1 MWKQKGEEYR
11 VTVGNGWYWVSA
23 TRLGNFTP
31 HDSVGL
37 RSVAVK
43 LRNRR
48 LKAAKL
54 SKSKGG
60 EGDKEGGG
68 EEAMDVGEMAEG
80 LLLDKAADETK
91 PNSQAAKEES
101 VEETQEPARSESVGK
116 DKEVVEAEKMDV
128 DAASPEK
135 TESQADLAV
144 QTDSVGGGVSCA
156 IKPITPVKSE
166 QNRKVHS
173 TSPLYHRLIRST
185 RNWGN
190 FADKKDAELAEEI
203 FSKLPEKVTD
213 CEVIN
218 VSEAMQNRTYY
229 AKMTKPYSK
238 LDSLLERRTKL
249 EEQEVKQRNALEQQI
264 LWKTKLEQKA
274 KRAKAEKEKA
284 SSEALVNGLPE
295 RKQLDSPTGC
305 YSLLCRTLGPRAC
318 YSPICRALAAE
329 ARLPKDAAAAA
340 NVKEVKSEVQAK
352 SEPEVKSE
360 VEVKTEVEASSQ
372 DASSSDSGVEMAA
385 KVVKEEPAD
394 VDSSGSNLA
403 ANVSMDDE
411 EIDVEGD
418 KEGENS
424 SSASN
429 KLLNSVKDK
438 TENGSEESIS
448 KAASGE
454 AADGEAE
461 DTSASTTTPKTPTPT
476 PSSSTS
482 SGSKDGADSG
492 KEKVGDMPPG
502 IKDALSVAHIL
513 SNRPGITLS
522 QAQQALMQAIM
533 KMSTAELR
541 AKIPPPRKTADKFRL
556 PRSGKVAAK
565 QRSKVMK
572 KASLPV
578 CQKFQT
584 PSKRKSIFVLESH
597 ELFKLARRGGF
608 KETPGFNY
616 NCKMNNVGWIYPCPR
631 PFFKTAWRYR
641 TQTLSSL
648 AAAALQLHI
657 LWGCTRWDDLAV
669 KPPAGGTNTISTE
682 TEITTTELLK
692 RRDTG
697 PQGIRSE
704 FLVRKIVVP
713 LGIASQP
720 KGDFAVV
727 FDSFFSQII
736 YLRILKEW
744 CTLNLK
750 GCVLFKAEQ
759 KLLE

>member
-11 VTVGNGWYWVSA
+11 VTIGNGWYWVSA

-31 HDSVGL
+31 QDSVGL

-54 SKSKGG
+54 SKSKSG
-60 EGDKEGGG
+60 EGDKEGDG
-68 EEAMDVGEMAEG
+68 EEAMDVSDTTAG
-80 LLLDKAADETK
+80 LLDKAADETK
-91 PNSQAAKEES
+91 PDSQAAKEEEG
-101 VEETQEPARSESVGK
+101 VKETQEPGRSESVGK
-116 DKEVVEAEKMDV
+116 EEEVVQAGKMDV
-128 DAASPEK
+128 DAASMEK
-135 TESQADLAV
+135 SESQADLAV
-144 QTDSVGGGVSCA
+144 QTDSVGGGAPCA
-156 IKPITPVKSE
+156 IKPVTPVKPE
-166 QNRKVHS
+166 QNRNLHLTS
-173 TSPLYHRLIRST
+173 TSPLYHRLISAT

-190 FADKKDAELAEEI
+190 FADKKDAEFAEEI
-203 FSKLPEKVTD
+203 FSKLPEKITE

-218 VSEAMQNRTYY
+218 VSEAMQNRTHY

-249 EEQEVKQRNALEQQI
+249 EEQEVKQRHALEQQI
-264 LWKTKLEQKA
+264 IWKTKLEQKA
-274 KRAKAEKEKA
+274 KRAKAEKERA
-284 SSEALVNGLPE
+284 SSETLVNGLPE
-295 RKQLDSPTGC
+295 QKQLGPPAGC

-329 ARLPKDAAAAA
+329 AVAAKDAAVAEL
-340 NVKEVKSEVQAK
+340 KEVKSEVQAK
-352 SEPEVKSE
+352 SEPEVKGE

-385 KVVKEEPAD
+385 KAVKEEPVD
-394 VDSSGSNLA
+394 MDSSGSNPA
-403 ANVSMDDE
+403 ANVSIDDE

-438 TENGSEESIS
+438 AENGSEENVS
-448 KAASGE
+448 KAAGGE
-454 AADGEAE
+454 TGDVEAE
-461 DTSASTTTPKTPTPT
+461 DTSSSSATSKTLTPT

-482 SGSKDGADSG
+482 SGNKDGADSG

-533 KMSTAELR
+533 KMSIAELR
-541 AKIPPPRKTADKFRL
+541 AKIPALRKTADKFRL

-565 QRSKVMK
+565 QRSKALK

-631 PFFKTAWRYR
+631 PLFKTAWRYR

-657 LWGCTRWDDLAV
+657 LWGCTRWDDLSV

-697 PQGIRSE
+697 PQAIRSE

-720 KGDFAVV
+720 KGDFVIFVV
-727 FDSFFSQII
+727 VMSFYNNCRL
-736 YLRILKEW
+736 YLL
-744 CTLNLK
+744 
-750 GCVLFKAEQ
+750 
-759 KLLE
+759 LLEFPTVNFFNLCDQQDG

>member
-1 MWKQKGEEYR
+1 M
-11 VTVGNGWYWVSA
+11 TVGNGWYWVSA

-360 VEVKTEVEASSQ
+360 VEVKTEVEASLQ

-727 FDSFFSQII
+727 FDFFFFTNHLPTYSQGMM
-736 YLRILKEW
+736 YFK
-744 CTLNLK
+744 LK
-750 GCVLFKAEQ
+750 GLCSV
-759 KLLE
+759 

>member
-128 DAASPEK
+128 DAASLEK

-166 QNRKVHS
+166 QNRNVHS

-284 SSEALVNGLPE
+284 GSEALVNGLPE
-295 RKQLDSPTGC
+295 RTQLDSSAGC

-318 YSPICRALAAE
+318 YSPICRASAAE
-329 ARLPKDAAAAA
+329 ARLPKAAAVAA
-340 NVKEVKSEVQAK
+340 DVKEVKSEVQTK

-360 VEVKTEVEASSQ
+360 VDVKTEVEASSQ

-385 KVVKEEPAD
+385 KAVKEEPAD
-394 VDSSGSNLA
+394 VDSSGSNPA
-403 ANVSMDDE
+403 ANVSIDDE

-438 TENGSEESIS
+438 TENGSEESVS

-461 DTSASTTTPKTPTPT
+461 DASSSTTAPKTPTPT

-541 AKIPPPRKTADKFRL
+541 AKIPPPRKTTDKFRL

-720 KGDFAVV
+720 KG
-727 FDSFFSQII
+727 
-736 YLRILKEW
+736 K
-744 CTLNLK
+744 
-750 GCVLFKAEQ
+750 
-759 KLLE
+759 

>member
-1 MWKQKGEEYR
+1 M
-11 VTVGNGWYWVSA
+11 TVGNGWYWVSA

-116 DKEVVEAEKMDV
+116 DKDVVEAEKMDE

-144 QTDSVGGGVSCA
+144 QTDSVGSGVSCA

-166 QNRKVHS
+166 QNRNVHS

-295 RKQLDSPTGC
+295 RKQIDSPTGC

-329 ARLPKDAAAAA
+329 ARLPKDAAVAA
-340 NVKEVKSEVQAK
+340 NVKDVKSEVQAK

-385 KVVKEEPAD
+385 KAVKEEPAD
-394 VDSSGSNLA
+394 LDSSGSNLA

-461 DTSASTTTPKTPTPT
+461 DTSSSTTTPKTPTPT

-727 FDSFFSQII
+727 FDIFFTNHLPTYSQGMM
-736 YLRILKEW
+736 YFK
-744 CTLNLK
+744 LK
-750 GCVLFKAEQ
+750 GL
-759 KLLE
+759 